1 MRVQIKFI
9 ASGSS
14 SLTGN
19 FAPGDTLRC
28 SLEHAK
34 HLVEDAQCADYV
46 DKPGEEPKAAPE
58 SKATSAP
65 AAKPGRKPK
74 AAPENKGD

>member
-1 MRVQIKFI
+1 MQVQIKFT

-34 HLVEDAQCADYV
+34 HLVEDAQCANYI
-46 DKPGEEPKAAPE
+46 DKPAEEPKAAPE
-58 SKATSAP
+58 SKP

-74 AAPENKGD
+74 AAPENKG

>member
-1 MRVQIKFI
+1 MQVQIKFT

-28 SLEHAK
+28 GLEHAK
-34 HLVEDAQCADYV
+34 HLVEEAQCAVYL
-46 DKPGEEPKAAPE
+46 DKPPAEAQAEAKAAPE
-58 SKATSAP
+58 NKP
-65 AAKPGRKPK
+65 AAKPGRKPR
-74 AAPENKGD
+74 AAPENKG